1 MDVLIV
7 DDEKNSRGTI
17 KKMLERMEIEHLVLR
32 EAESVTT
39 AGLSIR
45 NKKPDLILLD
55 IQLKD
60 GNGFEVLREMAY
72 TDIPVIFITAY
83 EEFAVKAFKFSALDY
98 LLKPIIFEEFS
109 DAVKRAGKR
118 IEQEKIADRMD
129 VFMQHFQLTQPSS
142 TIALK
147 TTESIHI
154 INIDD
159 ILYCEANGSYTR
171 FYLKDQQKVL
181 VSKTLSDYE
190 ELINRS
196 YFLRVHHSFLVNMKH
211 VIRYEKGENGSLI
224 NNNGD
229 KIPISSRRKEIVLN
243 YIQKL

>member
-1 MDVLIV
+1 MDILIV

-17 KKMLERMEIEHLVLR
+17 KKMLERMAFDNLTLR
-32 EAESVTT
+32 EAESVAT
-39 AGLSIR
+39 ANSSIR
-45 NKKPDLILLD
+45 TQKPDLILLD

-60 GNGFEVLREMAY
+60 GNGFEVLRDMVY
-72 TDIPVIFITAY
+72 TDISVIFITAY

-98 LLKPIIFEEFS
+98 LLKPLVFEEFS
-109 DAVKRAGKR
+109 AAVKRADKR
-118 IEQEKIADRMD
+118 IEREKIADRMD
-129 VFMQHFQLTQPSS
+129 VFMQHFQVVQPSS

-154 INIDD
+154 VSIDD
-159 ILYCEANGSYTR
+159 ILYCEASGSYTK
-171 FYLKDQQKVL
+171 FYLKDQQKIM

-196 YFLRVHHSFLVNMKH
+196 YFLRVHQSFLVNMKH
-211 VIRYEKGENGSLI
+211 AIRYERGENGVLV
-224 NNNGD
+224 NTNGD
-229 KIPISSRRKEIVLN
+229 KIPVSSRRKEIVLN